1 MPLISSGPPIAL
13 VGEEGVKS
21 TKQIP
26 DDRVQVPAGVP
37 VKVPEPLLV
46 KVTVPVGVVGLVEVS
61 MTVTVQDVA
70 TPTLTELGE
79 QETEVDVV

>member
-21 TKQIP
+21 TEQIP

-37 VKVPEPLLV
+37 VKVPEPPLV

>member
-1 MPLISSGPPIAL
+1 L

-21 TKQIP
+21 TEQIP

>member
-1 MPLISSGPPIAL
+1 L

-21 TKQIP
+21 TEQIP
-26 DDRVQVPAGVP
+26 DDRVQVPAVVP